1 MKSEP
6 APDAPVQP
14 GRRSTWATIGVVYLG
29 GVVAAM
35 SLGKFA
41 PVGPAVTGQLSL
53 SLSQLGWV
61 ISAVVGVG
69 AAFGL
74 PGGYLMRR
82 VGARGALVY
91 GLALIAV
98 AGAASVLAGDFA
110 WLLVARVAE
119 GFGYLLVTIAGPVL
133 VLRLADER
141 DRSAALS
148 VWATFVSV
156 GLFASTLVGG
166 AAGDAFGWRGWIGL
180 LAALTLLMAV
190 VLQLRLPRTGAG
202 PRAAAGPVPRL
213 RALRWPGVLAFS
225 FCLTAL
231 VTIPVIVLLPTLLI
245 EQHDNSA
252 AAAGASTSV
261 ISLLSAVGGLLVGML
276 LRRGTRVGVLALFGL
291 LAVPAAW
298 LVYGGGPLAGVL
310 AGAGTLS
317 LANGFLAALVFAALP
332 LILERLDHADVGSG
346 LVAQAGSL
354 GSLLGPPMFGEVA
367 AAFGFAALAP
377 VIAVGLVAAVAALL
391 LAGGRAAGRQRWV
404 AGAGEKGVAG

>member
-6 APDAPVQP
+6 APDAPAQH
-14 GRRSTWATIGVVYLG
+14 GRRSRWATIGVVYLG

-41 PVGPAVTGQLSL
+41 PVGPAVTDQLSL

-69 AAFGL
+69 AVFGL

-82 VGARGALVY
+82 FGAHGSLLY
-91 GLALIAV
+91 GLVLIAV
-98 AGAASVLAGDFA
+98 ASAASVLVGDFA
-110 WLLVARVAE
+110 GLLVARVVE

-141 DRSAALS
+141 NRSAALS
-148 VWATFVSV
+148 IWATFVSV

-180 LAALTLLMAV
+180 LAGLTLLMAAAV
-190 VLQLRLPRTGAG
+190 WLGLPRPGAG

-213 RALRWPGVLAFS
+213 RALRWPGVLAAS

-245 EQHDNSA
+245 EQHGQSA
-252 AAAGASTSV
+252 ATAGAGTSV
-261 ISLLSAVGGLLVGML
+261 ISLLSAVGGLLAGML
-276 LRRGTRVGVLALFGL
+276 LRRGTRVGALALLGL
-291 LAVPAAW
+291 LAVPTAW
-298 LVYGGGPLAGVL
+298 LVYGGDGPIAGVF

-367 AAFGFAALAP
+367 ATFGFAALAP
-377 VIAVGLVAAVAALL
+377 VIAGGLVAAVAALL
-391 LAGGRAAGRQRWV
+391 LAGRRVVERPPGAA
-404 AGAGEKGVAG
+404 

>member
-14 GRRSTWATIGVVYLG
+14 GGRSQWATIGVVYLG

-69 AAFGL
+69 AVFGL

-82 VGARGALVY
+82 FGAQGSLVY
-91 GLALIAV
+91 GLVLIAV
-98 AGAASVLAGDFA
+98 ASAAGVLAGDFA

-133 VLRLADER
+133 VLRLSDER
-141 DRSAALS
+141 NRSAALS

-180 LAALTLLMAV
+180 LAGLTLLTAV
-190 VLQLRLPRTGAG
+190 AVRLRLPRAGAG
-202 PRAAAGPVPRL
+202 SQAAAGPVPRL
-213 RALRWPGVLAFS
+213 SALRWPGVLAAS

-245 EQHDNSA
+245 ERHGQSA
-252 AAAGASTSV
+252 AAAGAGTSV
-261 ISLLSAVGGLLVGML
+261 ISLLSAAGGLLAGML
-276 LRRGTRVGVLALFGL
+276 LRRGVRVGVLALLGL
-291 LAVPAAW
+291 LAVPTAW
-298 LVYGGGPLAGVL
+298 LVYGGGPLAGVF

-354 GSLLGPPMFGEVA
+354 GSLLGPPMFGEITA
-367 AAFGFAALAP
+367 TLGFTALAP
-377 VIAVGLVAAVAALL
+377 VIAGGLLAAVAALL
-391 LAGGRAAGRQRWV
+391 LAGGRAVGRPP
-404 AGAGEKGVAG
+404 GAA

>member
-6 APDAPVQP
+6 APDTPVHPVQA
-14 GRRSTWATIGVVYLG
+14 GRRSRWATIGVVYLG

-41 PVGPAVTGQLSL
+41 PVGPAVTEQLSL
-53 SLSQLGWV
+53 SLSQLGWI

-69 AAFGL
+69 AVLGL

-82 VGARGALVY
+82 FGAQGSLVY
-91 GLALIAV
+91 GLVLIAV
-98 AGAASVLAGDFA
+98 ASAASALAGDFA
-110 WLLVARVAE
+110 GLLAARLVE

-148 VWATFVSV
+148 IWATFVSV

-166 AAGDAFGWRGWIGL
+166 AAGDALGWHGWIGL
-180 LAALTLLMAV
+180 LAGLTLLMAV
-190 VLQLRLPRTGAG
+190 AVRLRLPRSGAG
-202 PRAAAGPVPRL
+202 PRVAAGPVPRL
-213 RALRWPGVLAFS
+213 RALRWPGVLAAS

-245 EQHDNSA
+245 DQHGHS
-252 AAAGASTSV
+252 AAGAGAGTSV
-261 ISLLSAVGGLLVGML
+261 ISLLSAAGGLLAGML
-276 LRRGTRVGVLALFGL
+276 LRRGARVGALALLGL

-367 AAFGFAALAP
+367 ATFGFAALVP
-377 VIAVGLVAAVAALL
+377 VIAGGLVAAVAALL
-391 LAGGRAAGRQRWV
+391 LAGGRAVRRPPDA
-404 AGAGEKGVAG
+404 A